1 MLRIGELEGES
12 EFPTPAGFG
21 FVMKDVL
28 DATPLF
34 LQRGERSKAR
44 KPYREPREPR
54 AFSSPLPPGPPFD
67 QEAFSRRHAVD
78 LLTPW
83 AAE

>member
-1 MLRIGELEGES
+1 M
-12 EFPTPAGFG
+12 
-21 FVMKDVL
+21 
-28 DATPLF
+28 
-34 LQRGERSKAR
+34 
-44 KPYREPREPR
+44 PYREPREPR

-83 AAE
+83 TAE